1 VKVAA
6 VFDAEQHIR
15 MDAKVESSV
24 FLTLNTFF
32 VGAENLKSY
41 LKEYKRKSKD
51 CQGKQYC
58 KV

>member
-1 VKVAA
+1 M
-6 VFDAEQHIR
+6 FDAEQHIR